1 MSRWLCAAYQQE
13 LPFKDKDIYLPIQ
26 VFRHEFPRSK
36 LKGKSLRD
44 LISILKNKINIIV
57 EKSDINRDYDKIN
70 AYSFDE
76 AFSEFIKNHIS
87 DKNIVFEVCL
97 EKLNTKEKQTKLV
110 CPLISEDKS
119 YDIPKGFNTL
129 ITAIAYKLTNEV

>member
-1 MSRWLCAAYQQE
+1 MGRWLCAVYQKE
-13 LPFKDKDIYLPIQ
+13 LPFKDIYLPIQ
-26 VFRHEFPRSK
+26 VFRHEFPISE
-36 LKGKSLRD
+36 LKGKSLNNI
-44 LISILKNKINIIV
+44 ISVLKSKINTI
-57 EKSDINRDYDKIN
+57 ERESNINRDYDEIN

-119 YDIPKGFNTL
+119 YDRSKGFNTL
-129 ITAIAYKLTNEV
+129 ITAISYKLTNEV